1 MELQI
6 TTLMEDGDHREAL
19 RLMAE
24 QYSGPVKRF
33 CASMVGSLSE
43 AEELMQETF
52 IDAWKAMPGFRAE
65 SNVRSWLF
73 GVARRVCIR
82 HLRKR
87 DRRAGLLQRWFGSG
101 ASSETTDESAVDL
114 DERALLRRGLAEL
127 KPELRQAVL
136 LRYQVGMEGAEMAL
150 ALGVKPAA
158 ARKRVSLGIGA
169 LRDSLR
175 PLLMEPP
182 SSTSPQEKKDEP
194 EQQPEQQQEK
204 EPVSAA
210 SGPRIVRP

>member
-33 CASMVGSLSE
+33 CASMVGNLSE
-43 AEELMQETF
+43 AEELMQETY

-65 SNVRSWLF
+65 SNVRSWFF
-73 GVARRVCIR
+73 GIARRVCIR

-87 DRRAGLLQRWFGSG
+87 DRRAGLLQRWFGSEPG
-101 ASSETTDESAVDL
+101 SATSDEPAVDL

-182 SSTSPQEKKDEP
+182 SSTSSQEEDDEP
-194 EQQPEQQQEK
+194 EQQQETK
-204 EPVSAA
+204 ESVSAA

>member
-24 QYSGPVKRF
+24 RYSGPIKRF

-52 IDAWKAMPGFRAE
+52 IDAWKAMPRYRAE
-65 SNVRSWLF
+65 SNVHAWLF
-73 GVARRVCIR
+73 GIARRVCIR

-101 ASSETTDESAVDL
+101 ATPATAEETAVDL
-114 DERALLRRGLAEL
+114 DERALLRQGLAEL
-127 KPELRQAVL
+127 TPELRQAVL
-136 LRYQVGMEGAEMAL
+136 LRYQVGMDGSEMAQ
-150 ALGVKPAA
+150 AIGVQPAT

-169 LRDSLR
+169 LRKSLR

-182 SSTSPQEKKDEP
+182 SSTSRQEKPD
-194 EQQPEQQQEK
+194 EQQK
-204 EPVSAA
+204 ESLPAA
-210 SGPRIVRP
+210 AGPRIVRS

>member
-24 QYSGPVKRF
+24 QYSGPIKRF

-52 IDAWKAMPGFRAE
+52 IDAWKAMPRFRAE

-73 GVARRVCIR
+73 GIARRVCIR

-87 DRRAGLLQRWFGSG
+87 DRRAGLWQRWFGAGDSPEP
-101 ASSETTDESAVDL
+101 ADEAAPDP
-114 DERALLRRGLAEL
+114 DERALLRKGLAEL
-127 KPELRQAVL
+127 TPELRQAVL
-136 LRYQVGMEGAEMAL
+136 LCYQVGMDGPEMAQV
-150 ALGVKPAA
+150 LGVQPAT
-158 ARKRVSLGIGA
+158 ARKRLSLGIQA
-169 LRDSLR
+169 LRKSLR

-182 SSTSPQEKKDEP
+182 SSTSRQENPDE
-194 EQQPEQQQEK
+194 QAK
-204 EPVSAA
+204 EPVPAA
-210 SGPRIVRP
+210 AGPRIVRP

>member
-24 QYSGPVKRF
+24 QFSGPVKRF

-52 IDAWKAMPGFRAE
+52 IDAWKAMPKFRSE
-65 SNVRSWLF
+65 SNVRAWLF
-73 GVARRVCIR
+73 GIARRVCIR

-87 DRRAGLLQRWFGSG
+87 DRRAGLLQRFFGG
-101 ASSETTDESAVDL
+101 GGDPAPADKPALDL
-114 DERALLRRGLAEL
+114 EERALLRQGLAEL

-136 LRYQVGMEGAEMAL
+136 LRYQVDMDGSEMAL
-150 ALGVKPAA
+150 ALGVRPAT
-158 ARKRVSLGIGA
+158 ARKRVSLGITA
-169 LRDSLR
+169 LRKSLR
-175 PLLMEPP
+175 PLLMEPAKAKSREENP
-182 SSTSPQEKKDEP
+182 DE
-194 EQQPEQQQEK
+194 QAK
-204 EPVSAA
+204 ESMSATA
-210 SGPRIVRP
+210 GPRIVRP

>member
-52 IDAWKAMPGFRAE
+52 IDGWKAMPRYRAE
-65 SNVRSWLF
+65 SNVRAWLF
-73 GVARRVCIR
+73 GIARRVCIR

-87 DRRAGLLQRWFGSG
+87 DRRAGLWQRWFGAGDDPSP
-101 ASSETTDESAVDL
+101 ASEPALDL
-114 DERALLRRGLAEL
+114 DERALLRQGLAEL

-136 LRYQVGMEGAEMAL
+136 LKYQVGMDGPEVAQ
-150 ALGVKPAA
+150 ALGIKPAA
-158 ARKRVSLGIGA
+158 ARKRISLGIAA
-169 LRDSLR
+169 LRNSLR

-182 SSTSPQEKKDEP
+182 SAMSPQEKPDE
-194 EQQPEQQQEK
+194 QDQE
-204 EPVSAA
+204 PLSAA
-210 SGPRIVRP
+210 AGPRIVRP

>member
-43 AEELMQETF
+43 AEELMQETY

-65 SNVRSWLF
+65 STVRGWLF
-73 GVARRVCIR
+73 GIARRVCIR

-87 DRRAGLLQRWFGSG
+87 DRRAGLWQRWFGAG
-101 ASSETTDESAVDL
+101 DAPEPAGEAAADL
-114 DERALLRRGLAEL
+114 DERALVRKGLADL
-127 KPELRQAVL
+127 APDLRQAVL
-136 LRYQVGMEGAEMAL
+136 LCYQVGMDGPEMARV
-150 ALGVKPAA
+150 LGVKPAT

-169 LRDSLR
+169 LRKSLR

-182 SSTSPQEKKDEP
+182 NSSSRQENPDEQAEDP
-194 EQQPEQQQEK
+194 LP
-204 EPVSAA
+204 AA
-210 SGPRIVRP
+210 AGPRIVRP

>member
-24 QYSGPVKRF
+24 RYSGPVKRF

-43 AEELMQETF
+43 AEELMQDTF
-52 IDAWKAMPGFRAE
+52 IDAWKAMPRFRAE
-65 SNVRSWLF
+65 SNVRCWLF
-73 GVARRVCIR
+73 GIARRVCIR

-87 DRRAGLLQRWFGSG
+87 DRRAGLLQRWFGSE
-101 ASSETTDESAVDL
+101 ATAATADESAVDL
-114 DERALLRRGLAEL
+114 DERALLRRGLTEL

-136 LRYQVGMEGAEMAL
+136 LRYQVDMDGPEMAL
-150 ALGVKPAA
+150 ALGVGPAT
-158 ARKRVSLGIGA
+158 ARKRVSLGINA
-169 LRDSLR
+169 LRKSLR

-182 SSTSPQEKKDEP
+182 SSKSREENPDEQAP
-194 EQQPEQQQEK
+194 ESMP
-204 EPVSAA
+204 AA
-210 SGPRIVRP
+210 AGPRIVRP

>member
-43 AEELMQETF
+43 AEELMQETY
-52 IDAWKAMPGFRAE
+52 IDAWKAMPRYRAE
-65 SNVRSWLF
+65 SNVRAWLY
-73 GVARRVCIR
+73 GIARRVCIR

-87 DRRAGLLQRWFGSG
+87 DRRAGLWQRWFGAG
-101 ASSETTDESAVDL
+101 EDPVPASDPSVDL
-114 DERALLRRGLAEL
+114 DERALLRQGLAEL
-127 KPELRQAVL
+127 QPELRQAVL
-136 LRYQVGMEGAEMAL
+136 LQYQVGMEGPEMAQ
-150 ALGVKPAA
+150 ALGVKPAT
-158 ARKRVSLGIGA
+158 ARKRVSLGIAA
-169 LRDSLR
+169 LRKSLR

-182 SSTSPQEKKDEP
+182 SSQSRQENSDEQK
-194 EQQPEQQQEK
+194 E
-204 EPVSAA
+204 EPVSAVA
-210 SGPRIVRP
+210 GPRIVRS